1 MYDPVS
7 TIFIVHSRQTIQC
20 ELSFVNT
27 LAQNVHVH
35 IYTGLFGISGFYHQ
49 LPARYACHSATLFVF
64 VFAGNVFNWNT
75 HKTTSKSRC
84 LSWKL
89 NFGHVCLNSDR
100 SFVNAIIIIIILLL
114 FSHEIMKRIH
124 FTRRRFS
131 LSCKHI
137 YFIESNVGQINIDRD
152 LFKISNI
159 YEKQSKQSHR

>member
-1 MYDPVS
+1 MY
-7 TIFIVHSRQTIQC
+7 I
-20 ELSFVNT
+20 
-27 LAQNVHVH
+27 VH

-49 LPARYACHSATLFVF
+49 LPARYACHSATLF

-100 SFVNAIIIIIILLL
+100 SFVNAMPSSSSSYCCC
-114 FSHEIMKRIH
+114 FPMKLWNEY
-124 FTRRRFS
+124 FS
-131 LSCKHI
+131 LEDVFPSHVNFNI
-137 YFIESNVGQINIDRD
+137 YFIESNVGHINIDRD
-152 LFKISNI
+152 LFEISNI